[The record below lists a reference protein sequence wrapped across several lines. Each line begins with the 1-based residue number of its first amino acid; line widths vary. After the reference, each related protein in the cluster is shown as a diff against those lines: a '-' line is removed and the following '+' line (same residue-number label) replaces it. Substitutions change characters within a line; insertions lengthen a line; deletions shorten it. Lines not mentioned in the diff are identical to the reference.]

1 MAQLP
6 SKFNADEHEEMGSYD
21 AIPQGEYELK
31 VSGNK
36 KKDNKAK
43 VAAAE
48 RGDNIPGSVYTIT
61 FEITSGEYKG
71 RLLFMGLNLE
81 HTSAQTT
88 DIAFRELASLTK
100 ACGKVQL
107 KDNDLDDLIGCEL
120 LASVGVVP
128 ATAQYPASNKVKSC
142 KPLKN
147 VAVPSAPPKKK
158 SNPKV
163 SFD

>member
-1 MAQLP
+1 MAKLP

-100 ACGKVQL
+100 ACG
-107 KDNDLDDLIGCEL
+107 IGCEL

-142 KPLKN
+142 KALKN